1 MKFLKKRVPAE
12 VVVDN
17 HRVGEMQVAD
27 GSVDITDPCYDNSTW
42 CAVFDKKVKMGDYVG
57 FITVVNYPHLIKIE
71 DEAEAT
77 IYKGKVG
84 EVKKMDDER
93 IMSLKIVHKDYLDA
107 NKRWQLINVS
117 IGVDAGLCGFYN
129 HKPDFEA
136 DDAWNEFCDSLQHFG
151 DTCCTCDIKPYGIT
165 VSSGFGDGCYRLY
178 AQKDKGEIVA
188 LELRF
193 N

>member
-12 VVVDN
+12 VVVAN
-17 HRVGEMQVAD
+17 HRVGEMQIAD
-27 GSVDITDPCYDNSTW
+27 GSVDVTDPCYDNSTW
-42 CAVFDKKVKMGDYVG
+42 CAVFDKKVKPGDYVG
-57 FITVVNYPHLIKIE
+57 FITAVNYPHLIKIE
-71 DEAEAT
+71 DVTEAVM
-77 IYKGKVG
+77 YKGKIG

-136 DDAWNEFCDSLQHFG
+136 DGAWNEFCDSLQHFS
-151 DTCCTCDIKPYGIT
+151 DTYCTCDIKPYGIT